1 MAFGMITDRNGEPF
15 DGTPAELKRHNN
27 KLCKRAARSA
37 NPDFTMP
44 YPAGLQAAMG
54 RICKAADCSPQELFS
69 TTLVLLDRLLTAGD
83 SQEFKKRTQMTVTI
97 GNLDKWLPLI
107 GEEPIDS
114 TDKDE

>member
-1 MAFGMITDRNGEPF
+1 MLTDRNGDPF
-15 DGTPAELKRHNN
+15 EGTPAELKRHNN

-54 RICKAADCSPQELFS
+54 RICEAAGCSPQELFS

-83 SQEFKKRTQMTVTI
+83 SKKFKCRTEMTVTI

-107 GEEPIDS
+107 GQDPDLFDS
-114 TDKDE
+114 ADKDE